1 MKNPGGLDARSAFS
15 TRRYDSD
22 TVGTP
27 ALLRRCFER
36 GQTRSVAAR
45 GDIRIVNESLTAF
58 FCSIQCPG
66 YIIVRIYDLARE
78 LRRTNTT
85 LIGGFQS
92 PMEKEFLDLFLRG
105 SARVVVCPARSIE
118 NMHVPQTWRS
128 AISESRLLIL
138 SPFASYNR
146 RPTVALSARRNDLVA
161 ALATEF
167 LIPYAAPGGKTE
179 SLAREQAATKGVIRT
194 IDSPTNANL
203 LALGAG
209 TIRC

>member
-1 MKNPGGLDARSAFS
+1 MKNLGGIDARSAFS
-15 TRRYDSD
+15 TRCYDLD

-27 ALLRRCFER
+27 ALLRCFER
-36 GQTRSVAAR
+36 DEPRSVAAL

-66 YIIVRIYDLARE
+66 YIIVRIYDLART

-146 RPTVALSARRNDLVA
+146 RPTAALSARRNDLVA
-161 ALATEF
+161 ALAHSR
-167 LIPYAAPGGKTE
+167 PS
-179 SLAREQAATKGVIRT
+179 SL
-194 IDSPTNANL
+194 SPTPPREARPSPWL
-203 LALGAG
+203 PSK
-209 TIRC
+209 RR